1 MYVNQ
6 LSGTSNS
13 ARECVYFKYLCVYTM
28 YIQYWKIIDD
38 ERMFTGDSTYSTNYL
53 YIRAAGRDL
62 MIGGRDLRAG
72 GRTIKAAW
80 RCALLFRTRG
90 NTTFV

>member
-1 MYVNQ
+1 MCILQIPLCIHYV
-6 LSGTSNS
+6 
-13 ARECVYFKYLCVYTM
+13 

-38 ERMFTGDSTYSTNYL
+38 ERMFTEGDSTNYL

-90 NTTFV
+90 NTNVYCSN